1 MTTRDMQHLDL
12 ANPIASTFLMAWHW
26 TDSTIPLM
34 QSAYRLLTKLAEA
47 EHRFT
52 DKYYAIVANPNLS
65 ATGKKASREDAFNAT
80 LAPVYRDLQTEGQS
94 MKNMIATLKVNSLP
108 RPDPADF
115 GAALARSD
123 IRRIFL
129 GMDAMAKIA
138 AIKAYPSAALA
149 AALLEF
155 PPELIGLTQQDVQT
169 LTDAFGESAYPENA
183 KKIEEL
189 TNGLEAVKILMSMAI
204 AVAAANLDLDKMQ
217 VEQLIWGGKL
227 PDSKRL

>member
-129 GMDAMAKIA
+129 AMDSTARTV
-138 AIKAYPSAALA
+138 AIKFNPSAALA
-149 AALLEF
+149 GALLEF
-155 PPELIGLTQQDVQT
+155 PPELLGLTPQDVQT
-169 LTDAFGESAYPENA
+169 LTEAFGESAYPENS

-189 TNGLEAVKILMSMAI
+189 SLGLDALKTMLRMVEAMAR
-204 AVAAANLDLDKMQ
+204 DKLRTELPQ
-217 VEQLIWGGKL
+217 LEILIWGGKL
-227 PDSKRL
+227 PESKYL